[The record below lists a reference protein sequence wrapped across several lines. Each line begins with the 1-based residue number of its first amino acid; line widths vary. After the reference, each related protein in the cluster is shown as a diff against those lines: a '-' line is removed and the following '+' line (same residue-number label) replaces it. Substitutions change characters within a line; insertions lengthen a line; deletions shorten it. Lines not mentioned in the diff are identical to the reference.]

1 MSLLERAE
9 VKFPEG
15 TNGPKVAPKDG
26 APADLTNELVVNAKE
41 ALKLHWA
48 KRRYDKMQPK
58 QRHAA
63 LGYKLDREEALGYMV
78 ASALNKP
85 LLSPDEARAIGK
97 RAGVLPA
104 LEKVATHRK
113 RGTLSSPECVALLS
127 EPAPLS
133 FAPAPRKTVATAMPP
148 PPPRQPPLKP
158 PPAPPPKPHPPPA
171 PTPAVLPPASSYRD
185 LFYSWQEADVEE
197 LKSSREA
204 DEAITRAQ
212 DLEHYYLDDDD
223 VEYRDSEEEK
233 EIAIVRYKHALTRL
247 KAAYPSLC
255 PGWHGELQRACEQ
268 NSMPCAAACGGKL
281 GVWPWTVQ
289 THALGFCTCN
299 VVYTMRSMWS
309 DACYWKHEAGVG
321 VPNNGDGLAW
331 ARRAILLRMCEEE
344 DGLAAV

>member
-26 APADLTNELVVNAKE
+26 APADLTNELIVNAKE

-148 PPPRQPPLKP
+148 PPPRQPP
-158 PPAPPPKPHPPPA
+158 PKPQPA
-171 PTPAVLPPASSYRD
+171 NSLIHQTQPEPLAHRLIDLTEWEWEDVLVLR
-185 LFYSWQEADVEE
+185 
-197 LKSSREA
+197 SSREA
-204 DEAITRAQ
+204 DEAITRACAV
-212 DLEHYYLDDDD
+212 ECFYLDEDEPD
-223 VEYRDSEEEK
+223 YNSSEEEK
-233 EIAIVRYKHALTRL
+233 EVALVRYRHSLARL
-247 KAAYPSLC
+247 KAAFPSLC
-255 PGWHGELQRACEQ
+255 PGWYGEVQRAGEQ
-268 NSMPCAAACGGKL
+268 NSVQCVDACGGRL
-281 GVWPWTVQ
+281 GTWPWTVQ
-289 THALGFCTCN
+289 TWGLGFCMCD
-299 VVYTMRSMWS
+299 VVHKLRGTWS
-309 DACYWKHEAGVG
+309 DACYWKHEAGV
-321 VPNNGDGLAW
+321 PNNGDGIGWVRKANFM
-331 ARRAILLRMCEEE
+331 RMCEEA
-344 DGLAAV
+344 DGVLV